1 MIPGAYRAGTH
12 NKYQVGT
19 TIEVGQKRTIKT
31 LPRGDRM
38 KLTGRGQICALLSIG
53 LLAATLADA
62 QSFGTLAFKDK
73 VTLVRKLP
81 AAVHLSGATIKVK
94 VTGHDDQGD
103 LVHDLEGLLE
113 TELLKDDP
121 ELRVDQSSAATMIS
135 CQITSFAHPQP
146 TVTTRPT
153 MAVGK
158 TPSKPQTYTR
168 ITGELGVAFQA
179 RSSSG
184 QTLAS
189 DNVHAKY
196 DNVFDSNGNTT
207 SNGIKGTMSSA
218 WGKLKGGAGS
228 EDLNP
233 PTDAELRS
241 KLIQDAVRQIAEH
254 VVNTKETI
262 EILLA
267 REKGALDDGDKQ
279 AQAGLWQRALESYE
293 TAKPNPKP
301 QDDAY
306 RLYNIGVA
314 YEALAYAAEDEK
326 TAMKY
331 LDEAAIDYGKAVD
344 AKPAEKY
351 FLEPQKRIE
360 TAIAHY
366 KMLEEQKNQKAPPAA
381 VARAEAPR
389 QPSQSPA
396 AAKKALTNA
405 QVVAMVKA
413 GMEDDT
419 VAATIRSAHAVNFD
433 LSASGQQ
440 ELTSSGVSAK
450 VLAAMKARL
459 ARNATA
465 AK

>member
-1 MIPGAYRAGTH
+1 MRLT
-12 NKYQVGT
+12 
-19 TIEVGQKRTIKT
+19 KR
-31 LPRGDRM
+31 R
-38 KLTGRGQICALLSIG
+38 QIFALLTIG
-53 LLAATLADA
+53 FVAATGADA

-73 VTLVRKLP
+73 VTLVRRLP
-81 AAVHLSGATIKVK
+81 AAVHLTGATIKVK
-94 VTGHDDQGD
+94 VTGHDDQSD
-103 LVHDLEGLLE
+103 LIHDLQGLLE

-121 ELRVDQSSAATMIS
+121 QLRVDEGSAATLIS

-146 TVTTRPT
+146 TVTTKPS

-158 TPSKPQTYTR
+158 TPSRPQTYTR

-179 RSSSG
+179 KSSSG
-184 QTLAS
+184 QTLTS

-207 SNGIKGTMSSA
+207 SNGIKGTMNSA

-254 VVNTKETI
+254 IVNTKETI
-262 EILLA
+262 EVYLA

-279 AQAGLWQRALESYE
+279 AQVGLWQRALESYE
-293 TAKPNPKP
+293 TATPNPKP

-306 RLYNIGVA
+306 RLYNVGVA

-366 KMLEEQKNQKAPPAA
+366 KMLEEQKNQKAAPA
-381 VARAEAPR
+381 VAAKSKAPEAPAG
-389 QPSQSPA
+389 SENPA
-396 AAKKALTNA
+396 LAKKALTNA

-419 VAATIRSAHAVNFD
+419 VASTIRSVRAVNFD

-440 ELTSSGVSAK
+440 ELTSGGVSAK
-450 VLAAMKARL
+450 VLAAMKARA
-459 ARNATA
+459 ARKPSA

>member
-1 MIPGAYRAGTH
+1 MRLT
-12 NKYQVGT
+12 
-19 TIEVGQKRTIKT
+19 KR
-31 LPRGDRM
+31 
-38 KLTGRGQICALLSIG
+38 QQSFALLSIG
-53 LLAATLADA
+53 LLAATAARA

-94 VTGHDDQGD
+94 VTGHDDQSD
-103 LVHDLEGLLE
+103 LIHDLQGLLE
-113 TELLKDDP
+113 TELLKDDSQ
-121 ELRVDQSSAATMIS
+121 LRVDESSAATIIT

-146 TVTTRPT
+146 TVTTKPS

-218 WGKLKGGAGS
+218 WGKLKGGSAA

-254 VVNTKETI
+254 IVNTRETI
-262 EILLA
+262 EIYLA

-293 TAKPNPKP
+293 TATPNPKP

-306 RLYNIGVA
+306 RLYNVGVA

-344 AKPAEKY
+344 AKPSEKY

-366 KMLEEQKNQKAPPAA
+366 KMLEGQKNQKAAPAV
-381 VARAEAPR
+381 VAKAKAPEAAPAGD
-389 QPSQSPA
+389 SAA

-419 VAATIRSAHAVNFD
+419 VASTVRSARAVNFD
-433 LSASGQQ
+433 LTASGQQ
-440 ELTSSGVSAK
+440 ELTSGGVSAK
-450 VLAAMKARL
+450 VLAAMKAR
-459 ARNATA
+459 ATRKPSA
-465 AK
+465 GK

>member
-1 MIPGAYRAGTH
+1 
-12 NKYQVGT
+12 
-19 TIEVGQKRTIKT
+19 
-31 LPRGDRM
+31 
-38 KLTGRGQICALLSIG
+38 
-53 LLAATLADA
+53 
-62 QSFGTLAFKDK
+62 
-73 VTLVRKLP
+73 
-81 AAVHLSGATIKVK
+81 
-94 VTGHDDQGD
+94 
-103 LVHDLEGLLE
+103 
-113 TELLKDDP
+113 
-121 ELRVDQSSAATMIS
+121 
-135 CQITSFAHPQP
+135 
-146 TVTTRPT
+146 
-153 MAVGK
+153 
-158 TPSKPQTYTR
+158 
-168 ITGELGVAFQA
+168 
-179 RSSSG
+179 
-184 QTLAS
+184 
-189 DNVHAKY
+189 
-196 DNVFDSNGNTT
+196 
-207 SNGIKGTMSSA
+207 
-218 WGKLKGGAGS
+218 
-228 EDLNP
+228 
-233 PTDAELRS
+233 
-241 KLIQDAVRQIAEH
+241 

-314 YEALAYAAEDEK
+314 YEALAYATEDEK

-366 KMLEEQKNQKAPPAA
+366 KMLEEQKNQKATPAA
-381 VARAEAPR
+381 VAKAKAPEAPP
-389 QPSQSPA
+389 PSQSPA
-396 AAKKALTNA
+396 GAKKALTNA

-419 VAATIRSAHAVNFD
+419 VASTIRSARAVNFD

-440 ELTSSGVSAK
+440 ELTNSGVSAK

>member
-1 MIPGAYRAGTH
+1 LIPGAYRAGTN
-12 NKYQVGT
+12 NKYQNGT

-31 LPRGDRM
+31 LPQGDRM
-38 KLTGRGQICALLSIG
+38 RLTGRGQICALLSIG

-94 VTGHDDQGD
+94 VTGHDDQRD
-103 LVHDLEGLLE
+103 LIHDLEGLLE

-121 ELRVDQSSAATMIS
+121 ELRVDQSSAATIIS

-146 TVTTRPT
+146 TVTTRPS

-158 TPSKPQTYTR
+158 TPSKPQTFTR

-184 QTLAS
+184 PTLAS

-351 FLEPQKRIE
+351 FLDPQKRIE

-366 KMLEEQKNQKAPPAA
+366 KMLEEQKNQKAAPAA
-381 VARAEAPR
+381 VAKAEAPR
-389 QPSQSPA
+389 QPSQSQA
-396 AAKKALTNA
+396 AAKKALSNA

-419 VAATIRSAHAVNFD
+419 VASTIRSAHAVNFD

>member
-1 MIPGAYRAGTH
+1 MR
-12 NKYQVGT
+12 
-19 TIEVGQKRTIKT
+19 
-31 LPRGDRM
+31 
-38 KLTGRGQICALLSIG
+38 LTGRGQICALLSIG

-81 AAVHLSGATIKVK
+81 AAVHLTGATIKVK
-94 VTGHDDQGD
+94 VTGHDDQRD
-103 LVHDLEGLLE
+103 LIHDLEGLLE

-121 ELRVDQSSAATMIS
+121 ELRVDQSSAATTIS

-146 TVTTRPT
+146 TVTTRPS

-158 TPSKPQTYTR
+158 TPSKPQTFTR

-184 QTLAS
+184 PTLAS

-351 FLEPQKRIE
+351 FLDPQKRIE

-366 KMLEEQKNQKAPPAA
+366 KMLEEQKNQKAAPAA
-381 VARAEAPR
+381 VAKAEAPR
-389 QPSQSPA
+389 QPSQSQA
-396 AAKKALTNA
+396 AAKKALSNA

-419 VAATIRSAHAVNFD
+419 VASTIRSAHAVNFD

>member
-1 MIPGAYRAGTH
+1 MRLT
-12 NKYQVGT
+12 
-19 TIEVGQKRTIKT
+19 KR
-31 LPRGDRM
+31 R
-38 KLTGRGQICALLSIG
+38 QIFALLSIG
-53 LLAATLADA
+53 LAAATGVGA

-81 AAVHLSGATIKVK
+81 AAVHLTGATIKVK
-94 VTGHDDQGD
+94 VTGHDDQSD
-103 LVHDLEGLLE
+103 LIHDLQGLLE

-121 ELRVDQSSAATMIS
+121 QLRVDEGSAATLIT

-146 TVTTRPT
+146 TVTTKPS
-153 MAVGK
+153 MAVRK

-207 SNGIKGTMSSA
+207 SNGIKGTMNSA

-254 VVNTKETI
+254 IVNTKETI
-262 EILLA
+262 EVYLA
-267 REKGALDDGDKQ
+267 REKGAIDDGDKQ

-293 TAKPNPKP
+293 TATPNPKP

-306 RLYNIGVA
+306 RLYNVGVA

-331 LDEAAIDYGKAVD
+331 LEEAAIDYGKAVD

-351 FLEPQKRIE
+351 FIEPQKRIE

-366 KMLEEQKNQKAPPAA
+366 KMLEEQKNQKAAPVVTKAKAPEAAPAG
-381 VARAEAPR
+381 E
-389 QPSQSPA
+389 SPA
-396 AAKKALTNA
+396 SAKKALTNA
-405 QVVAMVKA
+405 QVVAMMKA

-419 VAATIRSAHAVNFD
+419 VASTIRSARAVNFD
-433 LSASGQQ
+433 LTASGQQ
-440 ELTSSGVSAK
+440 ELVSGGVSAK
-450 VLAAMKARL
+450 VLAAMKARV
-459 ARNATA
+459 ARKPSA

>member
-1 MIPGAYRAGTH
+1 MRLT
-12 NKYQVGT
+12 
-19 TIEVGQKRTIKT
+19 KR
-31 LPRGDRM
+31 R
-38 KLTGRGQICALLSIG
+38 QIFALLSIG
-53 LLAATLADA
+53 LAAATGVGA

-81 AAVHLSGATIKVK
+81 AAVHLTGATIKVK
-94 VTGHDDQGD
+94 VTGHDDQSD
-103 LVHDLEGLLE
+103 LIHDLQGLLE

-121 ELRVDQSSAATMIS
+121 QLRVDEGSAATLIT

-146 TVTTRPT
+146 TVTTKPS

-207 SNGIKGTMSSA
+207 SNGIKGTMNSA

-254 VVNTKETI
+254 IVNTKETI
-262 EILLA
+262 EVYLA
-267 REKGALDDGDKQ
+267 REKGAIDDGDKQ

-293 TAKPNPKP
+293 TATPNPKP

-306 RLYNIGVA
+306 RLYNVGVA

-331 LDEAAIDYGKAVD
+331 LEEAAIDYGKAVD

-351 FLEPQKRIE
+351 FIEPQKRIE

-366 KMLEEQKNQKAPPAA
+366 KMLEEQKNQKAAPVVTKAKAPEAAPAG
-381 VARAEAPR
+381 E
-389 QPSQSPA
+389 SPA
-396 AAKKALTNA
+396 SAKKALTNA
-405 QVVAMVKA
+405 QVVAMMKA

-419 VAATIRSAHAVNFD
+419 VASTIRSARAVNFD
-433 LSASGQQ
+433 LTASGQQ
-440 ELTSSGVSAK
+440 ELVSGGVSAK
-450 VLAAMKARL
+450 VLAAMKARV
-459 ARNATA
+459 ARKPSA

>member
-1 MIPGAYRAGTH
+1 MRLT
-12 NKYQVGT
+12 
-19 TIEVGQKRTIKT
+19 KR
-31 LPRGDRM
+31 R
-38 KLTGRGQICALLSIG
+38 QIFALLSIG
-53 LLAATLADA
+53 LLAATAARA

-81 AAVHLSGATIKVK
+81 GAVHLTGATIKVK
-94 VTGHDDQGD
+94 VTGHDDQSD
-103 LVHDLEGLLE
+103 LIHDLQGLLE
-113 TELLKDDP
+113 TELLKDDSQ
-121 ELRVDQSSAATMIS
+121 LRVDESSAATIIT

-146 TVTTRPT
+146 TVTTKPS

-218 WGKLKGGAGS
+218 WGKLKGGSAA

-254 VVNTKETI
+254 IVNTRETI
-262 EILLA
+262 EIYLA

-293 TAKPNPKP
+293 TATPNPKP

-331 LDEAAIDYGKAVD
+331 LDEAAIDYGKAID

-366 KMLEEQKNQKAPPAA
+366 KMLEGQKSQKASPAA
-381 VARAEAPR
+381 VAKAKAPEAAPAGD
-389 QPSQSPA
+389 SAA

-419 VAATIRSAHAVNFD
+419 VASTIRSARAVNFD
-433 LSASGQQ
+433 LTASGQQ
-440 ELTSSGVSAK
+440 ELTSGGVSAK
-450 VLAAMKARL
+450 VLVAMKARAARKPL
-459 ARNATA
+459 AG
-465 AK
+465 K